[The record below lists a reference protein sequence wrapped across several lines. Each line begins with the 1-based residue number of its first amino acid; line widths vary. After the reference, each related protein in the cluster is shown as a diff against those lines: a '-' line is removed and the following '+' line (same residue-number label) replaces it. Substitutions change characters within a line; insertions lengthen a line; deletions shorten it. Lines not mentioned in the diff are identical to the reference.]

1 MVNKFVKAR
10 PTQSL
15 EDVVEMHYDLT
26 SPDWELVSIQVSKTF
41 CETEEV
47 NKIRCEPTMPAG
59 VVYDM
64 GMCYLYGDFRLKNN
78 GKTATTGS
86 TADTGL
92 RDSLQMLMSMRKQYD
107 YLPTTR

>member
-1 MVNKFVKAR
+1 MHDQGINMADSINFLRFNTFAKPVVNKFVKAR

-15 EDVVEMHYDLT
+15 GDVVEMHYDLT

-64 GMCYLYGDFRLKNN
+64 GMCYLYGDFRLK
-78 GKTATTGS
+78 K
-86 TADTGL
+86 
-92 RDSLQMLMSMRKQYD
+92 
-107 YLPTTR
+107 